1 VYVERAIRTG
11 KDPARVVK
19 FYGRALTLS
28 RHLRKDTEA
37 ALTIETLTRP
47 PYESRPDARVVVVK
61 HMLATRDY
69 PGAREHATADGLE
82 QIAVWNAAMLDP
94 ADMTEAFAALRDQRR
109 PSYADLPADPA
120 D

>member
-1 VYVERAIRTG
+1 
-11 KDPARVVK
+11 
-19 FYGRALTLS
+19 
-28 RHLRKDTEA
+28 
-37 ALTIETLTRP
+37 
-47 PYESRPDARVVVVK
+47 
-61 HMLATRDY
+61 MLAAVHELAAEIAAKSPLAVWSTKRSIAY
-69 PGAREHATADGLE
+69 AREHSTGDGLE